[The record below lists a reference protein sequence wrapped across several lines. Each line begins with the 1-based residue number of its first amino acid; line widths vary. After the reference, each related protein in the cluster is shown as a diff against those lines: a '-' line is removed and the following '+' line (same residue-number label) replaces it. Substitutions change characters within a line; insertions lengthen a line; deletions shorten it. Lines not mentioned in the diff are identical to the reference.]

1 MSKPANLIGA
11 SKQVKLGASSP
22 SAGSLY
28 EPGRRSGAWLKC
40 AAVYEPA
47 GTQALSMGRRIN
59 KSGYVKLPLASTQAR
74 AQIEFTEQTPDGQL
88 RHASFTN
95 CEIIKNRER

>member
-22 SAGSLY
+22 RAGSLY
-28 EPGRRSGAWLKC
+28 EPGRRSDAWLKC
-40 AAVYEPA
+40 SPFTNLPEPERDRWDVGLTKA
-47 GTQALSMGRRIN
+47 DMKNCRWEI
-59 KSGYVKLPLASTQAR
+59 AR
-74 AQIEFTEQTPDGQL
+74 AQIEFTEQTPDGHL

-95 CEIIKNRER
+95 CEMIKNHER